1 MSYRKMFIIMMF
13 VVTIYIIYAIS
24 LFSCCKGYYTYQDMF
39 GPLSKDITVMISLL
53 LFLLVSYSLMYYLVT
68 NLDVKKWLPFG
79 VVLLALTISS
89 IRLLPDVAD
98 MYYTQNFY
106 DAGDHMVRGA
116 FVTLTGHSD
125 PSIDGYFDL
134 QPGFFWFTAILI
146 HIVYG
151 NPVAYTDPV
160 FGFFVKWFHVV
171 AIMIY
176 IPILF
181 ALNKNFNQDLSKTF
195 VMLFLF
201 FLFNTTKA
209 HYAAQTYANAL
220 FWLAIMLVFATI
232 TGEDKKRL
240 VMLFIIL
247 AAIVFVHQGVT
258 MFTLVTLLSATFV
271 TSFLIR
277 AQRVSRILALL
288 VLYLTSIWLVYL
300 LYISNFTLMNFLHTL
315 ISVIKKYLFEGVI
328 EVTSSAMRRVWEPWE
343 NVVVFKALYMA
354 IFIFGGLILTALQYR
369 LTKNQA
375 YLLRTTIIFTVSAA
389 MGSIAIALGG
399 AGYIERIP
407 EMLLPLLLLPFVEI
421 QLESPKNRRSNTIWK
436 SLVTIVVFSLLLMSP
451 FVYFSGRNFQSI
463 TLSETHST
471 QFLREH
477 TDTIAGIYLTITAHS
492 LYDLLLTNYTHIPHG
507 LYRLMLHHL
516 CLFLYYSIGDLQL
529 LYHYADS
536 ALEACNVIYF
546 NPTAQLLYC

>member
-1 MSYRKMFIIMMF
+1 
-13 VVTIYIIYAIS
+13 
-24 LFSCCKGYYTYQDMF
+24 
-39 GPLSKDITVMISLL
+39 
-53 LFLLVSYSLMYYLVT
+53 MYYLVT

-79 VVLLALTISS
+79 VVLLVLTISS
-89 IRLLPDVAD
+89 IRLLPDIAD

-125 PSIDGYFDL
+125 PSVDGYFDL

-146 HIVYG
+146 HVVYG

-181 ALNKNFNQDLSKTF
+181 ALNKNFTQDFRKTF
-195 VMLFLF
+195 VTLFLF
-201 FLFNTTKA
+201 FLFNPSRA
-209 HYAAQTYANAL
+209 HYAAQTYADAL
-220 FWLAIMLVFATI
+220 FWFAIMLLFVTI

-240 VMLFIIL
+240 IMFFVVL

-258 MFTLVTLLSATFV
+258 LFTLVTLLSAIFV

-277 AQRVSRILALL
+277 AQQVSQILALL
-288 VLYLTSIWLVYL
+288 VLYLISIWLVYL
-300 LYISNFTLMNFLHTL
+300 LYISNFTLTIFLHTL

-328 EVTSSAMRRVWEPWE
+328 EVTSSAMRRAWEPWE
-343 NVVVFKALYMA
+343 NVVVFKTLYMA
-354 IFIFGGLILTALQYR
+354 ILIFGGLILTVLQYM
-369 LTKNQA
+369 LTKNQV
-375 YLLRTTIIFTVSAA
+375 YLLRAIIIFTVSVA
-389 MGSIAIALGG
+389 MGSIAVALGG
-399 AGYIERIP
+399 RGYIERIP

-421 QLESPKNRRSNTIWK
+421 QLESPKNRHSTIWK
-436 SLVTIVVFSLLLMSP
+436 SLVTITLFSLLLMSP

-463 TLSETHST
+463 SLSETHSI

-477 TDTIAGIYLTITAHS
+477 TDTIAGIYLPITVLS
-492 LYDLLLTNYTHIPHG
+492 LYDLQLKNFTNIPYGIYKLTLHD
-507 LYRLMLHHL
+507 LYMY
-516 CLFLYYSIGDLQL
+516 LYFFFGDLQL
-529 LYHYADS
+529 MYHYAEY
-536 ALEACNVIYF
+536 ALKTCNVLYF
-546 NPTAQLLYC
+546 NPTVQLLYC

>member
-1 MSYRKMFIIMMF
+1 MYIIIMF
-13 VVTIYIIYAIS
+13 VVTTYIIYAIS

-39 GPLSKDITVMISLL
+39 GPLSKDSSVMISLL
-53 LFLLVSYSLMYYLVT
+53 LFLLVSYSIMYYLVT
-68 NLDVKKWLPFG
+68 NLDVKKWLLFG

-89 IRLLPDVAD
+89 IRLLPDIAD

-106 DAGDHMVRGA
+106 DAGGHMVRGA

-125 PSIDGYFDL
+125 PSVDGYFDL

-176 IPILF
+176 VPILF
-181 ALNKNFNQDLSKTF
+181 ALNKSFTQDFRKTF
-195 VMLFLF
+195 VTLFLF
-201 FLFNTTKA
+201 FLFNLSRA
-209 HYAAQTYANAL
+209 HYAAQTYADAL
-220 FWLAIMLVFATI
+220 FWFAIMLLFVTI
-232 TGEDKKRL
+232 IKEDKKRL
-240 VMLFIIL
+240 IMLFIVL

-258 MFTLVTLLSATFV
+258 MFTLVTLLSAIFV

-277 AQRVSRILALL
+277 VQQVSRVLALL
-288 VLYLTSIWLVYL
+288 VLYLISIWLTYL

-315 ISVIKKYLFEGVI
+315 IRVIKKYLFEGVI
-328 EVTSSAMRRVWEPWE
+328 EVTSSAVRRAWEPWE
-343 NVVVFKALYMA
+343 NVVIFKVLYMA
-354 IFIFGGLILTALQYR
+354 ILIFGGLILTALQYW
-369 LTKNQA
+369 LTKNQI
-375 YLLRTTIIFTVSAA
+375 YLLRAIIIFIVSAA
-389 MGSIAIALGG
+389 MGSIAVALGG
-399 AGYIERIP
+399 AGYIERIF

-421 QLESPKNRRSNTIWK
+421 QIESPKNRHSNTIRK
-436 SLVTIVVFSLLLMSP
+436 SLVTITLFSLLLMSP

-477 TDTIAGIYLTITAHS
+477 TDTIAGVYLTITARS
-492 LYDLLLTNYTHIPHG
+492 LYDLRLGNYTHIPHG
-507 LYRLMLHHL
+507 LYILMLHHL
-516 CLFLYYSIGDLQL
+516 YSYLYYSFGDLQL
-529 LYHYADS
+529 LYHYADY
-536 ALEACNVIYF
+536 ALKTCNVIYF
-546 NPTAQLLYC
+546 NPMAQLLYC

>member
-1 MSYRKMFIIMMF
+1 MYIIIMF
-13 VVTIYIIYAIS
+13 VVTTYIIYAIS
-24 LFSCCKGYYTYQDMF
+24 LFSCCKDYYTYQDMF
-39 GPLSKDITVMISLL
+39 GPLSKDYTFMISLL

-89 IRLLPDVAD
+89 IRLLPDIAD

-106 DAGDHMVRGA
+106 DAGGHMARGA

-125 PSIDGYFDL
+125 PSVDGYFDL

-181 ALNKNFNQDLSKTF
+181 ALNKNFIQDSREIF
-195 VMLFLF
+195 VTLFLF
-201 FLFNTTKA
+201 FLFNPSRA
-209 HYAAQTYANAL
+209 HYAAQTYADAL
-220 FWLAIMLVFATI
+220 FWFAMMLLFVTI

-240 VMLFIIL
+240 IMLFVVL

-258 MFTLVTLLSATFV
+258 MFTLVTLLSAIFV
-271 TSFLIR
+271 TSFLVR
-277 AQRVSRILALL
+277 AQQVSRVLALL
-288 VLYLTSIWLVYL
+288 VLYLISIWLVYL

-315 ISVIKKYLFEGVI
+315 ISVVKKYLFEGVI
-328 EVTSSAMRRVWEPWE
+328 EVTSSAMRRAWEPWE

-354 IFIFGGLILTALQYR
+354 ILIFGGLILTALQYK
-369 LTKNQA
+369 LTKNQV
-375 YLLRTTIIFTVSAA
+375 YLLRAIIIFTISAA
-389 MGSIAIALGG
+389 MGSIAVALGG
-399 AGYIERIP
+399 VGYIERIP
-407 EMLLPLLLLPFVEI
+407 EVLLPLLLLPFVEI
-421 QLESPKNRRSNTIWK
+421 QLESPKNRHSNTIWK
-436 SLVTIVVFSLLLMSP
+436 SLVTIAVLSLLLMSP
-451 FVYFSGRNFQSI
+451 YVYFSGRNFQSI
-463 TLSETHST
+463 SLSETHSA

-477 TDTIAGIYLTITAHS
+477 TDTIAGIYLTITARS
-492 LYDLLLTNYTHIPHG
+492 LYDLLLKNYTHIPHG
-507 LYRLMLHHL
+507 LYTLMLHHL
-516 CLFLYYSIGDLQL
+516 YFFLYYFFGDLQL
-529 LYHYADS
+529 MYHYADY
-536 ALEACNVIYF
+536 ALKTCNVIYF
-546 NPTAQLLYC
+546 NPTARLLYC